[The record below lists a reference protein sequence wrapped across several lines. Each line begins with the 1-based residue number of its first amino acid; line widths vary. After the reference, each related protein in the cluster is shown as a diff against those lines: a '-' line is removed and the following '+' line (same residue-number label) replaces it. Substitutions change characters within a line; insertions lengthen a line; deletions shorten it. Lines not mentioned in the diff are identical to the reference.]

1 MKWKVLVLEHST
13 KGMLFDQQ
21 LENQGEELFVDLIKV
36 RLLMIRLYYQKKQN
50 MVM

>member
-1 MKWKVLVLEHST
+1 MKWKVPVLEHST
-13 KGMLFDQQ
+13 KGMFFDQL

-36 RLLMIRLYYQKKQN
+36 RLLMIRLYYLKKKN